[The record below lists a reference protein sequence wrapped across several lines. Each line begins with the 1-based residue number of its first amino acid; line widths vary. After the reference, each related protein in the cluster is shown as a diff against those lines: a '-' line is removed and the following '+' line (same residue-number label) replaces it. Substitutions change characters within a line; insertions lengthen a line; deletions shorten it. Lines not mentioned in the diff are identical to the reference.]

1 VVKIHNSDLCTGEGV
16 VHRADRGGLGVSV
29 GANTLDYGGPRPPT
43 SKKWVFVLPRSDDA
57 SPPTGFDFVQSLV
70 GDEVEVGSEL
80 LEQGV
85 LGAGAGD

>member
-1 VVKIHNSDLCTGEGV
+1 VVTCAQGRGLCTGRIVAVWECRWVPIRWITG
-16 VHRADRGGLGVSV
+16 
-29 GANTLDYGGPRPPT
+29 GGPWPPT
-43 SKKWVFVLPRSDDA
+43 SKKWVFFLPRSDDA